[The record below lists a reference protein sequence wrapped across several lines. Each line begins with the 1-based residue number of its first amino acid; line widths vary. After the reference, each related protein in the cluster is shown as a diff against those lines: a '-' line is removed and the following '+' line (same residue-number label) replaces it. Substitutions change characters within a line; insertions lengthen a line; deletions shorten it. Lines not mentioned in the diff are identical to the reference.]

1 MVTDGHPRPD
11 ELYRQGLL
19 HFREG
24 EWQAAI
30 DAFDELQAA
39 GALDADG
46 EQLLADARFKLQLE
60 SVEEPAALPPPRRPI
75 LLRVVAIV
83 GVLLVLAAAYQ
94 MYPLAVSAFR
104 ERDEALVGT
113 TATAASTA
121 TAATTAEP
129 DGGVAQEPIT
139 TTAEVASAPVIG
151 DTANISG
158 TVVITAGDTFFNT
171 PANMEIIVDASGSML
186 GEVPGAGRQRWEVA
200 QDALRSLISSGAIGE
215 QTNVAVRTYGRRRS
229 NDCTDVELVQGL
241 NRFNPET
248 LNRVVDTIKPVPNAR
263 TPLGASLRA
272 ASEDLQAAEGS
283 TVVILVTDGLE
294 SEACGGD
301 PVAEAAALV
310 GGSDQR
316 KLHVIGFAVDDPV
329 ANETLRALA
338 ETGKGLYFDADNSA
352 QLADALRQAV
362 ELRYQIVNAD
372 GAEVAAGNVGQ
383 APIQLPAGS
392 YRLIINAT
400 PPIEKEFVVRD
411 GDRLEIL
418 VRQGF
423 GGLIADVLRAV
434 P

>member
-1 MVTDGHPRPD
+1 MTTGGNPSPG
-11 ELYRQGLL
+11 ELYRQALQ
-19 HFREG
+19 HFRQG

-30 DAFDELQAA
+30 DAFGELQAA
-39 GALDADG
+39 GKLDADG

-60 SVEEPAALPPPRRPI
+60 SVEEPAALPPPRGPI
-75 LLRVVAIV
+75 LPRVVAIV
-83 GVLLVLAAAYQ
+83 ALLLVLVAGYLT
-94 MYPLAVSAFR
+94 YSL
-104 ERDEALVGT
+104 
-113 TATAASTA
+113 ATAASA
-121 TAATTAEP
+121 DPDYSAGSSAATTVATGPTLTAAEP
-129 DGGVAQEPIT
+129 AAGVAQGPIT
-139 TTAEVASAPVIG
+139 STAEVTSAPVIT

-158 TVVITAGDTFFNT
+158 TVVITASNTFFNT

-241 NRFNPET
+241 TRFNAEA

-272 ASEDLQAAEGS
+272 ASEDLQSAEGS

-362 ELRYQIVNAD
+362 ELRYQIVTPD

-383 APIQLPAGS
+383 APIQLPAGT
-392 YRLIINAT
+392 YRLRINAT
-400 PPIEKEFVVRD
+400 PPIEKEFVVRG